1 MGDTSLGIQFSGL
14 NCINYDML
22 KKWLLIL
29 ELKQKNG
36 EECKETKI
44 GINGSKSFVFCLS
57 FRVQLTI
64 FLGFHS

>member
-29 ELKQKNG
+29 ELKQKKMGRNVKRLKLASMG
-36 EECKETKI
+36 Q
-44 GINGSKSFVFCLS
+44 NHLFFV
-57 FRVQLTI
+57 
-64 FLGFHS
+64 